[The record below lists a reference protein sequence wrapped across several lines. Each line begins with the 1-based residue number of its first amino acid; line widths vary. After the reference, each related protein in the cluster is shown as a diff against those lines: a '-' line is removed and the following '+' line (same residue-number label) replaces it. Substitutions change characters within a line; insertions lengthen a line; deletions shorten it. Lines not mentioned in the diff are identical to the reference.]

1 VTANIVTLDNGRHY
15 SSRFGLAAAVNLSL
29 VPLDAIDGIVPQ
41 CKHHI
46 QRALD
51 FAGSHTV
58 ADVCADLR
66 EGKAQL
72 WVAGDG
78 DTIDGIVVT
87 TITQYPQRKEC
98 FIWLLAGERG
108 SAYSWMTIN
117 DMLGEIEAWAKALG
131 CDLVS
136 LEGRSGW
143 ERVLPEYEKT
153 KVILEKRL

>member
-1 VTANIVTLDNGRHY
+1 MPVD
-15 SSRFGLAAAVNLSL
+15 AAVVLSPSVSLNL

-41 CKHHI
+41 CEHHI

-66 EGKAQL
+66 QGKAQL
-72 WVAGDG
+72 WIAGDG
-78 DTIDGIVVT
+78 ETIDGIVVT
-87 TITQYPQRKEC
+87 TVTQYPQRKEC

-108 SAYSWMTIN
+108 SAYRWPRIN
-117 DMLGEIEAWAKALG
+117 EMLGEIETWAKALD

-143 ERVLPEYEKT
+143 ERVLPKYEKT
-153 KVILEKRL
+153 KVILERRL

>member
-1 VTANIVTLDNGRHY
+1 MTANIVTLDNGRHY

-29 VPLDAIDGIVPQ
+29 VPLDTIDGIVPQ
-41 CKHHI
+41 CEHHI

-66 EGKAQL
+66 QGKAQL
-72 WVAGDG
+72 WVAGAG
-78 DTIDGIVVT
+78 ETIDGIVVT
-87 TITQYPQRKEC
+87 TVTQYPQRKEC

-108 SAYSWMTIN
+108 SAYSWRCIN
-117 DMLGEIEAWAKALG
+117 EMLGEIETWAKALG
-131 CDLVS
+131 CDLMS

-143 ERVLPEYEKT
+143 ERVLPNYEKT
-153 KVILEKRL
+153 KVILERRL

>member
-1 VTANIVTLDNGRHY
+1 MPVD
-15 SSRFGLAAAVNLSL
+15 AAVVLSPSVSLNL

-41 CKHHI
+41 CEHHI

-66 EGKAQL
+66 QGKAQL
-72 WVAGDG
+72 WIAGDG
-78 DTIDGIVVT
+78 ETIDGIVVT
-87 TITQYPQRKEC
+87 TVTQYPQRKEC

-108 SAYSWMTIN
+108 SAYSWPRIN
-117 DMLGEIEAWAKALG
+117 EMLGEIETWAKTLG

-143 ERVLPEYEKT
+143 ERVLPDYEKT
-153 KVILEKRL
+153 KVILERRL

>member
-1 VTANIVTLDNGRHY
+1 MITANIVTLDDGRHY
-15 SSRFGLAAAVNLSL
+15 SSRFGLATAVNLSL
-29 VPLDAIDGIVPQ
+29 VPQDAID
-41 CKHHI
+41 
-46 QRALD
+46 ALD
-51 FAGSHTV
+51 FAGSYTV

-78 DTIDGIVVT
+78 ETIDGIVVT
-87 TITQYPQRKEC
+87 TVTQYPQRKEC

-117 DMLGEIEAWAKALG
+117 DMLGKIEAWAKTLD

>member
-1 VTANIVTLDNGRHY
+1 MPVD
-15 SSRFGLAAAVNLSL
+15 AAVVLSPSVSLNL

-41 CKHHI
+41 CEHHI

-51 FAGSHTV
+51 FSGSHTV

-66 EGKAQL
+66 QGKAQL

-78 DTIDGIVVT
+78 EVIDGIVVT
-87 TITQYPQRKEC
+87 TVTQYPQRKEC

-108 SAYSWMTIN
+108 SAYSWPRIN
-117 DMLGEIEAWAKALG
+117 EMLGEIETWAKALD

-143 ERVLPEYEKT
+143 ERVLPKYEKT
-153 KVILEKRL
+153 KVILERRL